1 LTEEDLRGKL
11 RKAPTFREGRETLA
25 AKSVLEDIRRELDTH
40 VGEKIRV
47 KANKGRKKIDEKE
60 GVLEKTYPNIFVIRI
75 EEGSISERRVS
86 YSYADVLTETVE
98 LILPESAS

>member
-1 LTEEDLRGKL
+1 VTR
-11 RKAPTFREGRETLA
+11 LA
-25 AKSVLEDIRRELDTH
+25 AKSVLDDIRRELDSH

-60 GVLEKTYPNIFVIRI
+60 GVLEKTYPHIFVVRI
-75 EEGSISERRVS
+75 EEGNLSERRAS

>member
-1 LTEEDLRGKL
+1 VTR
-11 RKAPTFREGRETLA
+11 LA
-25 AKSVLEDIRRELDTH
+25 AKSVLDDIRRELDSH

-60 GVLEKTYPNIFVIRI
+60 GVLEKTYPHIFVVRI
-75 EEGSISERRVS
+75 EEGSLSERRAS

>member
-1 LTEEDLRGKL
+1 MV
-11 RKAPTFREGRETLA
+11 LA
-25 AKSVLEDIRRELDTH
+25 AKSVLEDIKRELDSH

-60 GVLEKTYPNIFVIRI
+60 GVLEKTYPHIFVVRI
-75 EEGSISERRVS
+75 EEGNISERRVS

-98 LILPESAS
+98 LIIPESAS